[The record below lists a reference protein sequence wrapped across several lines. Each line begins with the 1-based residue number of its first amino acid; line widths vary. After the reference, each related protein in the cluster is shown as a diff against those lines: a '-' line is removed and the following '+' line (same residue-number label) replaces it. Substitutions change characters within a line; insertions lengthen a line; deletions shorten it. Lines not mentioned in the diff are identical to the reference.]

1 MDRWKSSRR
10 METLVVV
17 AKFAAR
23 FGCYATSGSDGT
35 MMGEPPADGIKLH
48 IGGWEQREGWKIL
61 DAIPGPIVDY
71 VGNCTDLTFLNDES
85 CGEVY
90 ASHVFEHLG
99 YNGELQGALQGIYRV
114 LKPGGRL
121 RASVPDLE
129 TLCKIYVHP
138 NITPQ
143 GRFHIM
149 RMMFGGRTTPYDI
162 HYTGLDMTML
172 GTLLHDAG
180 FREIERVEKFGVFQD
195 TSELR
200 FSDTPISLNMI
211 ARKPF

>member
-1 MDRWKSSRR
+1 MRNPRRTTKLRRSSVKAGVD
-10 METLVVV
+10 T
-17 AKFAAR
+17 K
-23 FGCYATSGSDGT
+23 
-35 MMGEPPADGIKLH
+35 MMSEPPADGIKLH

-71 VGNCTDLTFLNDES
+71 VGNCTDLTFLDGES
-85 CGEVY
+85 CCEVY
-90 ASHVFEHLG
+90 ASHVLEHLG
-99 YNGELQGALQGIYRV
+99 YNGELQSTLKGIYRI

-138 NITPQ
+138 NVTPQ
-143 GRFHIM
+143 GRFHVM
-149 RMMFGGRTTPYDI
+149 RMMFGGRTTPYDV
-162 HYTGLDMTML
+162 HYSGLDTAIL
-172 GTLLHDAG
+172 GSFLHEAG

-200 FSDTPISLNMI
+200 FSDTLISLNMI